1 MIKFRPWLLVFVVF
15 AGLAAAY
22 FFAFR
27 AAHEAQIK
35 DVPLASKGG
44 RS

>member
-1 MIKFRPWLLVFVVF
+1 MNRFRPWLLVSVVF
-15 AGLAAAY
+15 AALVTAY

-35 DVPLASKGG
+35 DVPLAGKGG
-44 RS
+44 RP